1 MREPSLN
8 QRNFR
13 DYFLETFQV
22 TESYRRAYPNA
33 KMNDNA
39 MKVEASRLL
48 SSKTMQRMLK
58 EKMTSAKPKPDD
70 LNPEYIKEQ
79 LKKEID
85 NPKNNDGARVAALN
99 IASKVFGMQT
109 MKTEDVTEK
118 MLDTDLALT
127 LACAHYQVPVQ
138 EFDELDD
145 GDKIFYSEV
154 MKRLNGTIN
163 ETMN

>member
-1 MREPSLN
+1 MGMPTLKQQNFVKAYLRTFSPRKAYRE
-8 QRNFR
+8 
-13 DYFLETFQV
+13 
-22 TESYRRAYPNA
+22 AYDPP
-33 KMNDNA
+33 
-39 MKVEASRLL
+39 
-48 SSKTMQRMLK
+48 TMSDTVMTIEGCKMLK
-58 EKMTSAKPKPDD
+58 TTTIINLLQETMTSTKPKPDD

-127 LACAHYQVPVQ
+127 LACAHYQIPVQ
-138 EFDELDD
+138 DFDELDD
-145 GDKIFYSEV
+145 VDKIFYSEV
-154 MKRLNGTIN
+154 MKRLNGT
-163 ETMN
+163 MN